1 MLKNSIINLL
11 FILLFTACSGI
22 SLINQGFEY
31 DQKFIKRF
39 EGIQS
44 IYNDGD
50 KSGAI
55 NRLNKL
61 LSEKLTKAERA
72 KVLNQ
77 LGIYHYNQNDYI
89 RAQEFFEDAR
99 NYVKEDKE
107 LDAEIHLNLAST
119 YFKLDMRESAFNVI
133 NSAKPKFLKKKIRI
147 TFYKLKLLLAQDQ
160 EDDKAILDSLIYLL
174 ADKKSFNEIKSSEY
188 KELLVDNFRKLSPS
202 ERAYILDTKEKED
215 LLVIAYLGTE
225 EAMQRYY
232 FGDRQGANDV
242 VDWLDKNYSSY
253 KDVQRFIEDFRFR
266 SENFAKID
274 GGSVGVVLP
283 LSGKKQRFGK
293 SALKGLDAAIN
304 YDSSQISNIKVYT
317 RDNRDNPVVAK
328 KVIHDLIQKH
338 HVSIIIGG
346 LFSNTA
352 LHEYLEA
359 KKYGVL
365 YISLTPIN
373 LPRSEKNHLLIEVP
387 GSIQS
392 QLDKLISDDFLAA
405 FGNRVAMFYPDDNRG
420 ETYLEEM
427 WKHHSEGKIN
437 ITSLYSYD
445 HDSKVR
451 DYRVWVEKLLG
462 LKYKEERK
470 EELDLWKEIYTLEK
484 SSSTIRRIQT
494 LKPVIDFDWVF
505 VPSYPHQARQFLPT
519 FSYFDARNLTYIGDQ
534 SWMISKKFLSLNNKE
549 SWGKLF
555 LVGDDTRK
563 IDKTYY
569 DIFKKRNNSRPS
581 FIETFAFES
590 MRLSLNVLKDSKFE
604 QREDLERKIVNL
616 QKLEGITGKWS
627 LKDGL
632 WIKELDLL
640 RIIRDDVR
648 KVVIEDQSNNEQK
661 DQKI

>member
-1 MLKNSIINLL
+1 MLKSSIIKLCFL
-11 FILLFTACSGI
+11 VLITACSGI
-22 SLINQGFEY
+22 SLLNDSFKY
-31 DQKFIKRF
+31 DEKFIKRF

-44 IYNDGD
+44 IYKDGD

-55 NRLNKL
+55 ARLNKFR
-61 LSEKLTKAERA
+61 SEKLTNAERA

-77 LGIYHYNQNDYI
+77 LGIYYYNQNDYI
-89 RAQEFFEDAR
+89 KAQEHFEDAR
-99 NYVKEDKE
+99 GYVKEDKE

-133 NSAKPKFLKKKIRI
+133 NAAKPKFLKKNIRE

-160 EDDKAILDSLIYLL
+160 ENDKAVIDSLIYLL
-174 ADKKSFNEIKSSEY
+174 ADKKNFNEIKASNY
-188 KELLVDNFRKLSPS
+188 KELLIDYFRKLTPS
-202 ERAYILDTKEKED
+202 ERAYILDNKEKES
-215 LLVIAYLGTE
+215 LVVIAYLGTE

-242 VDWLDKNYSSY
+242 VDWLDKNFSDL
-253 KDVQRFIEDFRFR
+253 KDVERFIDDFRFR

-274 GGSVGVVLP
+274 SGSVGIVLP
-283 LSGKKQRFGK
+283 LSGKKGKFGT

-304 YDSSQISNIKVYT
+304 YDSNKSNNVKVYT

-365 YISLTPIN
+365 YISLTAIN
-373 LPRSEKNHLLIEVP
+373 LPRDEKNHLLIEIP

-392 QLDKLISDDFLAA
+392 QLDKLMSDDFLAA
-405 FGNRVAMFYPDDNRG
+405 FGNRVAMFYPDDDRG
-420 ETYLEEM
+420 KTYLEEM
-427 WKHHSEGKIN
+427 WKHHKKGTIN

-445 HDSKVR
+445 HDSKVK
-451 DYRVWVEKLLG
+451 DYREWVEKLLG
-462 LKYKEERK
+462 LKYKKERK
-470 EELDLWKEIYTLEK
+470 EELELWKEIYSLEK

-519 FSYFDARNLTYIGDQ
+519 FSYFDAKNLTYIGDQ
-534 SWMISKKFLSLNNKE
+534 SWMISRKFLSLKDKE
-549 SWGKLF
+549 SWGKLM
-555 LVGDDTRK
+555 LVGDDVRK
-563 IDKTYY
+563 IDKNYFELY
-569 DIFKKRNNSRPS
+569 KKRNNSNPS
-581 FIETFAFES
+581 FIETFAFEA
-590 MRLSLNVLKDSKFE
+590 MRLSLNVIKDSKFE

-616 QKLEGITGKWS
+616 QKLEGITGKWN
-627 LKDGL
+627 LKEGIWL
-632 WIKELDLL
+632 KELDLL

-648 KVVIEDQSNNEQK
+648 KVVIEDKSKNEQEA
-661 DQKI
+661 QKL

>member
-1 MLKNSIINLL
+1 MKSSIIKL
-11 FILLFTACSGI
+11 FFLVLFTACSGI
-22 SLINQGFEY
+22 SLLNQSFQY
-31 DQKFIKRF
+31 DDKFIKRF

-50 KSGAI
+50 KVGAI
-55 NRLNKL
+55 NRFNKL
-61 LSEKLTKAERA
+61 LSEKLDNAERA

-77 LGIYHYNQNDYI
+77 LGIYHYNQNDFI
-89 RAQEFFEDAR
+89 KAQEHFEDSR

-119 YFKLDMRESAFNVI
+119 YFKLDMRESAFNVV
-133 NSAKPKFLKKKIRI
+133 NSAKPKFLAKKVRV

-160 EDDKAILDSLIYLL
+160 ENDKAVLDSLIYLL
-174 ADKKSFNEIKSSEY
+174 ANKDSFSEIKGSEY
-188 KELLVDNFRKLSPS
+188 KELLVDYFRKLTPS
-202 ERAYILDTKEKED
+202 ERAYILDSKEKEK
-215 LLVIAYLGTE
+215 LVVIAFLGTE

-232 FGDRQGANDV
+232 FGDRQGADDV
-242 VDWLDKNYSSY
+242 VDWLDKNYSDL
-253 KDVQRFIEDFRFR
+253 KDVKRFIEDFRFR

-283 LSGKKQRFGK
+283 LSGKKERFGK

-304 YDSSQISNIKVYT
+304 YDSNQVNNIKVYT
-317 RDNRDNPVVAK
+317 RDNRDNPVVARK
-328 KVIHDLIQKH
+328 AIHDLIQKH
-338 HVSIIIGG
+338 HVSIVIGG
-346 LFSNTA
+346 LFSSTA

-392 QLDKLISDDFLAA
+392 QLDKLISDDFLSA

-420 ETYLEEM
+420 KTYLEEM

-437 ITSLYSYD
+437 LTSLYSFD
-445 HDSKVR
+445 HNSKVR
-451 DYRVWVEKLLG
+451 DYREWVQKLLG
-462 LKYKEERK
+462 LKYKKERK
-470 EELDLWKEIYTLEK
+470 EELELWKEIYSLEK

-534 SWMISKKFLSLNNKE
+534 SWMISKKFLRLNNKE

-569 DIFKKRNNSRPS
+569 ELFKKRNKTRPS

-616 QKLEGITGKWS
+616 QKLEGITGKWA
-627 LKDGL
+627 LKDGI

-648 KVVIEDQSNNEQK
+648 KVVIEDKSTDEQEVPK
-661 DQKI
+661 T

>member
-1 MLKNSIINLL
+1 MLKSSIIKLCLL
-11 FILLFTACSGI
+11 VILTACSGI
-22 SLINQGFEY
+22 SLINQSFEY
-31 DQKFIKRF
+31 DAEFMKRF

-44 IYNDGD
+44 IYKDGD

-55 NRLNKL
+55 ARLNKFR
-61 LSEKLTKAERA
+61 SEKLTDAERA

-77 LGIYHYNQNDYI
+77 LGIYYYNQSEFVK
-89 RAQEFFEDAR
+89 AQEHFEDAR
-99 NYVKEDKE
+99 GYVKEDKE

-133 NSAKPKFLKKKIRI
+133 NAAKPKFLKKNVRE
-147 TFYKLKLLLAQDQ
+147 TFFKLKLLLAQDQ
-160 EDDKAILDSLIYLL
+160 ENDKAVIDSLIYLL
-174 ADKKSFNEIKSSEY
+174 AEKENFNEIKGSNY
-188 KELLVDNFRKLSPS
+188 KELLIDYFRKLTPS
-202 ERAYILDTKEKED
+202 ERAYILDSKEKES
-215 LLVIAYLGTE
+215 LVVIAYLGTE

-242 VDWLDKNYSSY
+242 VDWLDKNYSDL
-253 KDVQRFIEDFRFR
+253 KDVQRFIDDFRFR

-283 LSGKKQRFGK
+283 LSGRKGRFGT

-304 YDSSQISNIKVYT
+304 YDKNKTNNIKVYT

-365 YISLTPIN
+365 YISLTAIN
-373 LPRSEKNHLLIEVP
+373 LPRDEKNHLLIEVP

-392 QLDKLISDDFLAA
+392 QLDKLISEDFLQA
-405 FGNRVAMFYPDDNRG
+405 FGKRVAMFYPDDNRG
-420 ETYLEEM
+420 KTYLEEM
-427 WKHHSEGKIN
+427 WKHHKSGKIN

-445 HDSKVR
+445 HDPKVK
-451 DYRVWVEKLLG
+451 DYREWVEKLLG
-462 LKYKEERK
+462 LKYKKERK
-470 EELDLWKEIYTLEK
+470 EELELWKEIYSLEK

-505 VPSYPHQARQFLPT
+505 VPSYPHQAQQFLPT

-534 SWMISKKFLSLNNKE
+534 SWMVSRKFLNLPNKE
-549 SWGKLF
+549 SWGKLL

-563 IDKTYY
+563 IDKNYF
-569 DIFKKRNNSRPS
+569 DIYKSRNNSNPS
-581 FIETFAFES
+581 FIETFAFEA

-616 QKLEGITGKWS
+616 QKLEGITGKWN
-627 LKDGL
+627 LKEGI

-648 KVVIEDQSNNEQK
+648 KVVIEDQSKNEQEA
-661 DQKI
+661 QKQ